1 MIEEMELNGSCKLLT
16 PSSPSPPPFPH
27 SRAARGCPTCDIDF
41 HQARACPDGVG
52 GLADVGAGHA
62 VGHGPFEVDGVVL
75 DFHTPWQ
82 GPVWPG
88 GDKDHG

>member
-1 MIEEMELNGSCKLLT
+1 MTEM
-16 PSSPSPPPFPH
+16 SPAPPFASLP
-27 SRAARGCPTCDIDF
+27 SFPTLQSCPTCDIDL

-88 GDKDHG
+88 GDRESG